1 MVKFVSISP
10 PRGYHFMKKKGG
22 TYALMKGN
30 YKPHK
35 GAVKKAKF
43 RLQKQHR
50 GWEDLQQH
58 QL

>member
-35 GAVKKAKF
+35 
-43 RLQKQHR
+43 
-50 GWEDLQQH
+50 
-58 QL
+58 

>member
-10 PRGYHFMKKKGG
+10 PRGFHFMKKKGG

-43 RLQKQHR
+43 VDKTYQWTKPKR
-50 GWEDLQQH
+50 
-58 QL
+58 